1 MRSQKPKS
9 EVVELQPLE
18 PAVRE
23 VATIIRRYRL
33 SYEQLSYVTKMARRR
48 TDLRNPRPT
57 KKLPRNLTDQQLAS
71 FFQAIERGGNA
82 EHALLFR
89 LAYFTGLR
97 VAELCG
103 LLRDDVDV
111 HGLTIRVNQGKG
123 SKDRTVLFPEQ
134 LRLAMRLHLDSTRDR
149 RFVFESRRNSKLSP
163 RWVQTLASTYGRQA
177 GIEGMTPH
185 RLRHTLLTDLAR
197 AGLSDAAVQQIS
209 GHADR
214 RVLSMYQ
221 HLALSDV
228 RDDYQE
234 AMRQK

>member
-1 MRSQKPKS
+1 MRSRKAKS

-48 TDLRNPRPT
+48 TELRNPRPS

-71 FFQAIERGGNA
+71 FFHAIERGGNA
-82 EHALLFR
+82 EHILLFR

-111 HGLTIRVNQGKG
+111 QGLSIRVNQGKAKPEELNG
-123 SKDRTVLFPEQ
+123 DMFPLRKWKNSSSWAFPASRLTRTSHPSRSRNVFDRTAQ
-134 LRLAMRLHLDSTRDR
+134 S
-149 RFVFESRRNSKLSP
+149 
-163 RWVQTLASTYGRQA
+163 
-177 GIEGMTPH
+177 
-185 RLRHTLLTDLAR
+185 
-197 AGLSDAAVQQIS
+197 
-209 GHADR
+209 
-214 RVLSMYQ
+214 
-221 HLALSDV
+221 SDV
-228 RDDYQE
+228 RRPRSNPGLASSTYEQPPHPDSQ
-234 AMRQK
+234 APSQPVC